1 MSTPRQSSSPTLST
15 EQQPSS
21 TTVNK
26 ESIDVENDLAEGNTD
41 TTEGAASKQKEEH
54 EDEEEKEN
62 NEIIGIA
69 YMHKWIIHFAYS

>member
-1 MSTPRQSSSPTLST
+1 MSTPRQSSSPTPST

-26 ESIDVENDLAEGNTD
+26 ESIGVENDLPDRNTD
-41 TTEGAASKQKEEH
+41 TAEGAALKQKQEH
-54 EDEEEKEN
+54 DEEEEKEN

-69 YMHKWIIHFAYS
+69 YIHKWNIHLAYS